1 MAKYEQH
8 DFMKEIYWI
17 NEETGRRYEWFA
29 TYDVDDGIVALRD
42 DTWAAFDLIE
52 QDDIENGMTLEEIF
66 DDIPEDVTDFR
77 LK

>member
-8 DFMKEIYWI
+8 DFVKEIYWI

-52 QDDIENGMTLEEIF
+52 QDDIENGMTLGEIF
-66 DDIPEDVTDFR
+66 DDIPEDVTWFN